1 MVFDIQ
7 PSYFAFATI
16 FILFNLLRAGA
27 SLLIKFKF
35 LKLKFEIEKSISK
48 RTLKQIFQARW
59 TFFNNLEYGGILNSL
74 TKEMAFIGSALRQ
87 IGEVF
92 AGLFSLITYLAIPFF
107 LDFKLSFYLLIG
119 CFLIGT
125 PFLILSKT
133 SRKFGKQRTLAGNSY
148 FGKLSEIFQ
157 SAKLILGYGKPKEE
171 LNKNFLL
178 LDTYVKSDL
187 KSQFTSLIAMYLF
200 KPLAIIILIV
210 AFGVNFDFQSL
221 PTYAAFFWS
230 FYGALP
236 IVGTILNSVV
246 VINNFTPSYQ
256 QIQNIINRSKDH
268 YERSGEIILE
278 NSNFD
283 IIINNISFKYEGK
296 NELLKDCSLKFLIKK

>member
-1 MVFDIQ
+1 
-7 PSYFAFATI
+7 
-16 FILFNLLRAGA
+16 
-27 SLLIKFKF
+27 
-35 LKLKFEIEKSISK
+35 
-48 RTLKQIFQARW
+48 
-59 TFFNNLEYGGILNSL
+59 
-74 TKEMAFIGSALRQ
+74 
-87 IGEVF
+87 
-92 AGLFSLITYLAIPFF
+92 
-107 LDFKLSFYLLIG
+107 
-119 CFLIGT
+119 
-125 PFLILSKT
+125 
-133 SRKFGKQRTLAGNSY
+133 
-148 FGKLSEIFQ
+148 
-157 SAKLILGYGKPKEE
+157 
-171 LNKNFLL
+171 
-178 LDTYVKSDL
+178 
-187 KSQFTSLIAMYLF
+187 MYLF